1 MIMELQILKNSGTKD
16 VKITV
21 DETVFGIKPN
31 ESVVHQAVVAELSNL
46 RQGTRAAKNRSMVAG
61 SQKKPFRQKGR
72 GMARAGSKKSP
83 LWRGGGVVFPPTP
96 HKHIKLMPKKM
107 RQLARRSVLSD
118 KVASGSVVIVD
129 QFTLE
134 KPKTKYFID
143 LLNNLK
149 LSDRKLTVLPS
160 VIDNNLEL
168 ATRNIPNVFLVK
180 ATDASAYDLLDSE
193 VLLFDKAG
201 LTLLNEQLANKK

>member
-1 MIMELQILKNSGTKD
+1 MELQILKNSGTKD
-16 VKITV
+16 VKIKV

-107 RQLARRSVLSD
+107 KQLARRSVLSD
-118 KVASGSVVIVD
+118 KVASGSVVVVD
-129 QFTLE
+129 QFNLE
-134 KPKTKYFID
+134 KPKTKYFIN
-143 LLNNLK
+143 LLSNLK
-149 LSDRKLTVLPS
+149 LSDAKLTVLPS
-160 VIDNNLEL
+160 VIDSNLEM

-180 ATDASAYDLLDSE
+180 ATDASTYDLLDSE

-201 LTLLNEQLANKK
+201 LTLLNEQLAKKK

>member
-1 MIMELQILKNSGTKD
+1 MELQILKNSGTKD
-16 VKITV
+16 VKIKV

-118 KVASGSVVIVD
+118 KVASGSVVVVD
-129 QFTLE
+129 QFNLE
-134 KPKTKYFID
+134 KPKTKYFIN
-143 LLNNLK
+143 LLSNLK
-149 LSDRKLTVLPS
+149 LSDAKLTVLPS
-160 VIDNNLEL
+160 VIDSNLEM

-180 ATDASAYDLLDSE
+180 ATDASTYDLLDSE
-193 VLLFDKAG
+193 ILLFDKAG
-201 LTLLNEQLANKK
+201 LTLLNEQLAKKK

>member
-1 MIMELQILKNSGTKD
+1 MELQIITNSGTKGA
-16 VKITV
+16 KIKV

-46 RQGTRAAKNRSMVAG
+46 RQGTRAAKSRGMVTG

-72 GMARAGSKKSP
+72 GMARAGTKKSP

-107 RQLARRSVLSD
+107 KQLARRSVLSD
-118 KVASGSVVIVD
+118 KVANGKIFVID
-129 QFTLE
+129 EFNIEQ
-134 KPKTKYFID
+134 PKTKLFID
-143 LLNNLK
+143 LMKSLGIANVK
-149 LSDRKLTVLPS
+149 VTVLPS
-160 VIDNNLEL
+160 VIGDNLNLV
-168 ATRNIPNVFLVK
+168 TQNIPNIFVVK
-180 ATDASAYDLLDSE
+180 AIDASTYDLLDSE

-201 LTLLNEQLANKK
+201 LTLLNKQLAQKK

>member
-1 MIMELQILKNSGTKD
+1 MELQILKNSGTKD
-16 VKITV
+16 VKIKV

-83 LWRGGGVVFPPTP
+83 LWRGGGVVFPPSP

-118 KVASGSVVIVD
+118 KVASGSVVVVD
-129 QFTLE
+129 QFNLE
-134 KPKTKYFID
+134 KPKTKYFIN
-143 LLNNLK
+143 LLSNLK
-149 LSDRKLTVLPS
+149 LSDAKLTVLPS
-160 VIDNNLEL
+160 VIDSNLEM

-180 ATDASAYDLLDSE
+180 ATDASTYDLLDSE

-201 LTLLNEQLANKK
+201 LTLLNEQLAKKK